1 MANHSVIFAFILSGC
16 MFSQHAMSQEKVNS
30 ECASKYGVAIDG
42 CTTKSGYTEL
52 FLERYNI
59 HSVDVKSS
67 YDKALDSNRA
77 EIRDLVK
84 RYKQTYNQ
92 LNSVDDKLSFVNLFL
107 SRVTDKYNLTLKL
120 SNGYD
125 ESIKV
130 IVNGTRGY
138 NSLSVGYAISLFGT
152 DIINSETDNLYFVG
166 LSRLNANAF
175 TKEVAADVT
184 YVLKASTNSINGGVK
199 SVDSHP
205 LK

>member
-1 MANHSVIFAFILSGC
+1 MANYRFICAFILSGC
-16 MFSQHAMSQEKVNS
+16 MFSQHAMSQEKVSS
-30 ECASKYGVAIDG
+30 ECASKYGIAIDG

-92 LNSVDDKLSFVNLFL
+92 LNSVGDKLSFVNLFL

-120 SNGYD
+120 GNGYD

-130 IVNGTRGY
+130 IVNGSRGY
-138 NSLSVGYAISLFGT
+138 NDLPVGYVISLFGN
-152 DIINSETDNLYFVG
+152 DIISDEAYNLYFRY
-166 LSRLNANAF
+166 LSMLNSNSF
-175 TKEVAADVT
+175 TQNIAEDVT
-184 YVLKASTNSINGGVK
+184 YVLNGYTNSINEVAFK
-199 SVDSHP
+199 
-205 LK
+205 K

>member
-1 MANHSVIFAFILSGC
+1 MVNHSVIYAFILSGC

-30 ECASKYGVAIDG
+30 ECASKYDIAIDA
-42 CTTKSGYTEL
+42 CTTKTGYTEL

-120 SNGYD
+120 GNGYD

-138 NSLSVGYAISLFGT
+138 NALSVGYAISLFGT

-175 TKEVAADVT
+175 TQEVAADVT